1 MGLEVSKWNN
11 LNELASH
18 AFTLKRRNSLIT
30 AGWSLNLYKSTLSKI
45 SKNLI
50 RYTELRT
57 FANNLK
63 LYLEDEFTTT
73 SYMNIFN
80 KLALKKE
87 ENEAEGYMNTIA
99 DINAKKLASIAGNRL
114 KRTLDE
120 AINNSEGPSSA
131 MTNEST
137 YDTDETTDEPSG
149 SSTFRRRK
157 FSDIS
162 NFQDDTSNLSDSG
175 PPLTYLV
182 LKKRITAKADEI
194 HSMYQKNQKI
204 TPGQRKLMS
213 CGASLILDLIDKS
226 ENNAYKKL
234 FSYVDWNKIVLAFE
248 NDLLLPEARI
258 QEKLMTKW
266 EYAAGLAL
274 ISNSFEDSQVFLAS
288 AFAQK
293 NQSNQRSTIKLFISN
308 YDVIV
313 GDAKSWSNVDTVIQN
328 Y

>member
-1 MGLEVSKWNN
+1 
-11 LNELASH
+11 
-18 AFTLKRRNSLIT
+18 
-30 AGWSLNLYKSTLSKI
+30 
-45 SKNLI
+45 
-50 RYTELRT
+50 
-57 FANNLK
+57 
-63 LYLEDEFTTT
+63 
-73 SYMNIFN
+73 MNIFN

-87 ENEAEGYMNTIA
+87 ENEAEEHMNTIA

-137 YDTDETTDEPSG
+137 YDTDETTDEPSS
-149 SSTFRRRK
+149 SSTFRR
-157 FSDIS
+157 
-162 NFQDDTSNLSDSG
+162 
-175 PPLTYLV
+175 
-182 LKKRITAKADEI
+182 
-194 HSMYQKNQKI
+194 H
-204 TPGQRKLMS
+204 
-213 CGASLILDLIDKS
+213 LIDKS

-288 AFAQK
+288 AFAIKK
-293 NQSNQRSTIKLFISN
+293 NQI
-308 YDVIV
+308 